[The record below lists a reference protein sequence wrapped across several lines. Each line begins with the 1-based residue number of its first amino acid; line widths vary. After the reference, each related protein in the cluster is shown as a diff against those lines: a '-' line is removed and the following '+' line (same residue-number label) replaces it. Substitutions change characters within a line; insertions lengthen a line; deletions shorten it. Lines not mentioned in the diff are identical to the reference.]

1 MAEIRVNAR
10 GLQCPGPIVKLF
22 QACKGANVGDVI
34 VVEATD
40 PGFKKDVE
48 AWCRKIGNH
57 LLSLDEAGGVFVAK
71 VEKVS

>member
-1 MAEIRVNAR
+1 MAEIKLNCR

-22 QACKGANVGDVI
+22 QACKECKPGDVL

-48 AWCRKIGNH
+48 AWCQRTGNK
-57 LLSLDEAGGVFVAK
+57 LLSVQDEQGVLVARIQK
-71 VEKVS
+71 G